1 MEAALWVDASDAA
14 GSIATAV
21 GVIGGVVIAILYS
34 RKATATV
41 SAEAVVTNS
50 GTLVSVRPSIYALG
64 PFKLK
69 FADSDG
75 AVVRVTPVLATESD
89 GTRSDEVSS
98 KKREAFPADETGR
111 PQFVSPG
118 ETLTSSLL
126 FRVGLDTPGLIGW
139 SVSLNIASKGFLRH
153 GLHWADRV
161 FVPMAPSRSGGQ
173 NPEQQE

>member
-1 MEAALWVDASDAA
+1 MDVVRSEVMTMEAALWVDASDAA

-118 ETLTSSLL
+118 LL
-126 FRVGLDTPGLIGW
+126 GW